1 MKSSSRI
8 LISLVVAVLAALGG
22 SLHAAD
28 HPHDRHQ
35 AHAPAKLQLDRGAK
49 WPTDAPL
56 RQGMET
62 LRSTFAEYLIAIR
75 KGRLAAKDYATLGA
89 KVDSEVGNIVAQ
101 CKLEPKADAMLHLVV
116 ADLLN
121 AAAVMRGKAPGK
133 PAAAARQAVHAVNN
147 YGRYFDHPQWQPLG

>member
-1 MKSSSRI
+1 MIAAPDRDCPRCPR
-8 LISLVVAVLAALGG
+8 LVAYRSANRAANPGWHNAPVASWG
-22 SLHAAD
+22 
-28 HPHDRHQ
+28 
-35 AHAPAKLQLDRGAK
+35 
-49 WPTDAPL
+49 PTDAPL

-75 KGRLAAKDYATLGA
+75 KGRLAAKDYETLGA